1 MRILLITAVA
11 VGMATAA
18 FAQQPSG
25 GQQKGGVCRAE
36 VETLCG
42 AAKAQGR
49 EAMRACLEEKRGQFS
64 AACQEDMKK
73 MREGRKDDRKGQCKR
88 MAACQPDV
96 SSLCSGVQPGEGRI
110 LQCLKQNEA
119 KVSQACKD
127 ALAKGKKG

>member
-1 MRILLITAVA
+1 
-11 VGMATAA
+11 
-18 FAQQPSG
+18 
-25 GQQKGGVCRAE
+25 
-36 VETLCG
+36 
-42 AAKAQGR
+42 
-49 EAMRACLEEKRGQFS
+49 
-64 AACQEDMKK
+64 
-73 MREGRKDDRKGQCKR
+73 